1 MKIEANELMIGNYV
15 LDTRDDSIHKVSGNT
30 IDGTFIKNN

>member
-30 IDGTFIKNN
+30 INGVFIKK